1 MGAVLILSSM
11 PTVYAA
17 QTASPPVL
25 SAGAG
30 SLGLSLGGAA
40 IYHGQ
45 REERPVL
52 GQGQSATR
60 HDIPRALKLVRHSLS
75 LWLLLY
81 LAGGLT
87 CA

>member
-1 MGAVLILSSM
+1 M
-11 PTVYAA
+11 
-17 QTASPPVL
+17 